1 MASFCSLFYLQDSSM
16 LLFTL
21 VFCLFLLLNDIL
33 LSDYTILFNQF
44 FCWLILLSK
53 LALFIIWICYEKILP
68 WTFWHSSKC
77 LLLSVFQVVLFL
89 RIEFLGHSLCI
100 YSILV
105 STEKWYVHI
114 SLFLSAYMNS
124 LYFQSLQTPCIF
136 CLSSNLDRKLTL
148 YSFNLYYLEE

>member
-21 VFCLFLLLNDIL
+21 VFSLFLLLNDIL

-68 WTFWHSSKC
+68 WTFWRSSKC

-105 STEKWYVHI
+105 KYWKMICTNFTLSIGLYKF
-114 SLFLSAYMNS
+114 SLLPILANS
-124 LYFQSLQTPCIF
+124 LYF
-136 CLSSNLDRKLTL
+136 LS
-148 YSFNLYYLEE
+148 FQQFG